1 MRHALVRPSPA
12 RSAHLLFLLL
22 AAACSGKGGNPAA
35 PSAMPDSSSSIAYT
49 AVGASDAAGVGAS
62 VVCVPFTACP
72 DGTGYVPVIAR
83 DLRAGG
89 ATVTLMNLGIPAA
102 VLSRRIEDIGNTY
115 GRGIPGNFI
124 DDEAPFVP
132 KTTTLVTIF
141 AGGNDTNA
149 IATAVANGAGGS
161 DRNAYVDAQVQAF
174 AGDYA
179 TLISAVRQR
188 APSAKI
194 VVANLPNFAGM
205 PYTAGL
211 SAADKLIM
219 QRISVGFSTQAVN
232 PLASQGIAVVDL
244 LCDARFLQP
253 SIFSSDGF
261 HPNDTGYR
269 LLADVML
276 SAIRQPTYPAP
287 QNSCDPMTLAGP
299 R

>member
-1 MRHALVRPSPA
+1 MRHHPLRLRAARLALAP
-12 RSAHLLFLLL
+12 LLL
-22 AAACSGKGGNPAA
+22 AAAACSGKSSNPAA
-35 PSAMPDSSSSIAYT
+35 PSDPPGSSSAIAYT
-49 AVGASDAAGVGAS
+49 AIGASDAAGVGAS
-62 VVCVPFTACP
+62 AVCVPFTACP

-83 DLRAGG
+83 DLRATG
-89 ATVTLMNLGIPAA
+89 AAVTLMNLGIPAA
-102 VLSRRIEDIGNTY
+102 VLSRRIQDIGNTY

-141 AGGNDTNA
+141 AGANDTNA

-161 DRNAYVDAQVQAF
+161 DPSGYIDDQVRAF
-174 AGDYA
+174 ATDY
-179 TLISAVRQR
+179 SALVAAVKQR
-188 APSAKI
+188 APSARI
-194 VVANLPNFAGM
+194 VVANLPNLAGM

-219 QRISVGFSTQAVN
+219 QRISVGFSTQAIN
-232 PLASQGIAVVDL
+232 PIVAQGIAVVDL

-253 SIFSSDGF
+253 AIFSPDGF

-276 SAIRQPTYPAP
+276 RAISESAYPAP
-287 QNSCDPMTLAGP
+287 QGSCDQMTLAGP